1 MIPAGGAARTGLAAR
16 LLHMEARLLV
26 VAARL
31 VPAGERPEWSRGW
44 QAELWHMHDRGVRAG
59 REGSARLLDFY
70 VGLVLDALWLR
81 GEAWRRKLH
90 GTPVL
95 CLGFLFGLNLIALLP
110 ALLLRFWSDG
120 QRGVQGGEME
130 RSLLASPLIVFVAF
144 AVAPRRHTEDG
155 MAKRGRR
162 WLRRQIFFGA
172 KTSLVL
178 SLMFLLSGDLLEPVA
193 VAAPNVAEFLQ
204 IFGFLL
210 LALLGLRWAILDQD
224 GRCKQCLQV
233 LAGPAQVGRP
243 SHNLLEWNGV
253 AMACKRGHG
262 RLNVPELE
270 TSWDASGRWVD
281 VEIC

>member
-1 MIPAGGAARTGLAAR
+1 MSRRGGAWPLRF
-16 LLHMEARLLV
+16 EARLLPG
-26 VAARL
+26 VARV
-31 VPAGERPEWSRGW
+31 VPAGERAEWLRTW
-44 QAELWHMHDRGVRAG
+44 QAELWHMHHPGLAGAQRGA
-59 REGSARLLDFY
+59 ARLLDFY
-70 VGLVLDALWLR
+70 VGLVLDGMWLR

-110 ALLLRFWSDG
+110 ALLLRIWSGG
-120 QRGVQGGEME
+120 QWGVHGGEME

-144 AVAPRRHTEDG
+144 AVAPRRHAEDG
-155 MAKRGRR
+155 VVKRGRR

-193 VAAPNVAEFLQ
+193 VAAPNVADFLQ

-224 GRCKQCLQV
+224 GRCKQCLRV
-233 LAGPAQVGRP
+233 LALPARVGRP

-253 AMACKRGHG
+253 AMACTRGHG
-262 RLNVPELE
+262 RLKVPELE